1 LAQKLLLGNA
11 EKGGAIMKKQM
22 SQKGLYMGVGA
33 GIVIFAIIG
42 LLPGSFIGGAI
53 GLSIATHIFGGP
65 LGTSLLPRLIV
76 GAAMISGVL
85 VAGIIFIISAASVG
99 WLIGYVID
107 AVTDHRTVE
116 KELAVKGK

>member
-1 LAQKLLLGNA
+1 
-11 EKGGAIMKKQM
+11 MKKQM

-65 LGTSLLPRLIV
+65 LGTSLLPRIIV

-85 VAGIIFIISAASVG
+85 VSGIIFIISAASVG
-99 WLIGYVID
+99 WLIGYIVD
-107 AVTDHRTVE
+107 AATDHRTVE